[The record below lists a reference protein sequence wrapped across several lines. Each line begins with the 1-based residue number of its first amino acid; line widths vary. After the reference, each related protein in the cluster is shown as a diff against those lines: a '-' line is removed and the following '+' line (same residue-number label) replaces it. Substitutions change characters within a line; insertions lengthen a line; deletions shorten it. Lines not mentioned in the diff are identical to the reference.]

1 MASTLPNAYA
11 GGTIKVDDDQ
21 WISIGMGIR
30 TKLSTVQNGSADG
43 QNYGTDFN
51 VDNARVY
58 INGKIHKYVGFT
70 FNTECFNCAVGGGG
84 GQFAGN
90 SNVGLI
96 DAIDSNVHLL
106 KVHLPYHESDHVLGI
121 AYNVL
126 CGGTCVQD
134 IERLRQDEVYLDA
147 LGAQRIPDPTT
158 AGDFC
163 RRFDEAAIETLQAAI
178 NETRVRVWRTQP
190 VEFFEEAIIDADGT
204 LAETTG
210 ECKQGMDIAY
220 NGVWGYHPLVLS
232 LANTGEPLF
241 LVNRSGN
248 RPSSEGAAARLDQ
261 ARTLC
266 RGAGFQ
272 RITFRGDTDFSQ
284 TQHLDRWDGE
294 AVRFIFGYDA
304 SAGLIRRADALPA
317 TAWTPLVRRPAY
329 TVETEP
335 RQRPV
340 NVKAATIVARAF
352 KNFRLEAEAVAEFP
366 YQPTACARPY
376 RMVVVRKNISVEQGD
391 HRLFDQIRYFF
402 YLTNDQET
410 AAADVVFLA
419 NDRCN
424 QENLIDQLKH
434 GVGATEM
441 PVNTLLSNWAYMVMT
456 ALAWTLK
463 AWFAL
468 RLPETGRWAAPYA
481 AEKAAVLRMEFKAFL
496 QAFMLIPV
504 QVVRTRRRLVFRLLA
519 WNPWQAVFLRG
530 FDQLHQPLRS

>member
-1 MASTLPNAYA
+1 MYTASNIQYEHSDRVRGLAS
-11 GGTIKVDDDQ
+11 GG
-21 WISIGMGIR
+21 IGAMHR
-30 TKLSTVQNGSADG
+30 LAQ
-43 QNYGTDFN
+43 
-51 VDNARVY
+51 
-58 INGKIHKYVGFT
+58 H
-70 FNTECFNCAVGGGG
+70 
-84 GQFAGN
+84 
-90 SNVGLI
+90 VGLVE
-96 DAIDSNVHLL
+96 AIDRQVEVL
-106 KVHLPYHESDHVLGI
+106 KVHLPYHESDHVLGV

-126 CGGTCVQD
+126 CGGMCLQD
-134 IERLRQDEVYLDA
+134 IERRRQDEVYLDA

-163 RRFDEAAIETLQAAI
+163 RRFDEPAIEALQTAI
-178 NETRVRVWRTQP
+178 NETRVPVWRAQP
-190 VEFFEEAIIDADGT
+190 AAFFDEAVIDADGT

-210 ECKQGMDIAY
+210 QCKEGMDIAY
-220 NGVWGYHPLVLS
+220 NGVWGYHPLVVS

-248 RPSSEGAAARLDQ
+248 RPSAEGAAERFDQ

-266 RGAGFQ
+266 RTAGFR

-284 TQHLDRWDGE
+284 TGHLDRWDTDG
-294 AVRFIFGYDA
+294 VRFVFGYDA
-304 SAGLIRRADALPA
+304 RAKVIGCADALPA
-317 TAWTPLVRRPAY
+317 RAWTPLVRRAPDDI
-329 TVETEP
+329 TTEP

-340 NVKAATIVARAF
+340 NVKAATIVEREF

-402 YLTNDQET
+402 YLTNDQDT
-410 AAADVVFLA
+410 AAAQIVFMA
-419 NDRCN
+419 NDRCQ

-434 GVGATEM
+434 GVGATRM
-441 PVNTLLSNWAYMVMT
+441 PVDTLLSNWAYMVMA

-468 RLPETGRWAAPYA
+468 RLPDTGRWATRYA

-496 QAFMLIPV
+496 NAFMLIPV
-504 QVVRTRRRLVFRLLA
+504 QVVRTSRRLVFRLLA

-530 FDQLHQPLRS
+530 FDHLREPLRC